1 MTLYIADGQTTV
13 NVSFNTPNLTGTHYL
28 TVQSQASNEY
38 WSWVMTPVLS
48 NNRYSEF
55 TINIIDPERT
65 YHINAIYNYEV
76 QYINAQNEQVV
87 VESGLLKY
95 ITEEGG
101 SNGAIPYV
109 SPNENRDAV
118 TYYRPQ
124 Y

>member
-1 MTLYIADGQTTV
+1 MTLYIADGQTTA

-28 TVQSQASNEY
+28 AIQSQYSNEF
-38 WSWVMTPVLS
+38 WSWEMTPVTS
-48 NNRYSEF
+48 NDRYSEF
-55 TINIIDPERT
+55 QISITLAERT
-65 YHINAIYNYEV
+65 AHINGIYNYEV

-101 SNGAIPYV
+101 SNGTTAFV
-109 SPNENRDAV
+109 SNNENRDAV
-118 TYYRPQ
+118 TYYRPA